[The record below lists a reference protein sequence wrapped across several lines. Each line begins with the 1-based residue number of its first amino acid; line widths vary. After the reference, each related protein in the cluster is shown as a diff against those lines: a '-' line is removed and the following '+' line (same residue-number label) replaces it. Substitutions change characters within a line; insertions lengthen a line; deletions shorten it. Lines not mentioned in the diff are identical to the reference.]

1 MAIYRGFNP
10 PRQMAGLYAKG
21 MIILGGKADV
31 HTVFNVRATGY
42 KEGTASLSDEAG
54 KVLFTG
60 LRSWNL
66 VTFATNSDNTVTATR
81 RSYDVYTSAA
91 AGTTMSADIRSIPDG
106 TDVCVFTYDEPYT
119 NKTSVID
126 ALLTLGASRPPL
138 NAIPFRGSYILIGRK
153 GMNAG
158 QGKEFQVNT
167 GGVTTRIEFIN
178 GVIQP

>member
-1 MAIYRGFNP
+1 MTIRTGFNSVCP
-10 PRQMAGLYAKG
+10 ATRLCVQG
-21 MIILGGKADV
+21 MVVLGRKSDV
-31 HTVFNVRATGY
+31 HTIFNVRASGF
-42 KEGTASLSDEAG
+42 KEGAASLSDEAG

-81 RSYDVYTSAA
+81 RSYDLYTSAA
-91 AGTTMSADIRSIPDG
+91 AGATMSADIRSIPDG
-106 TDVCVFTYDEPYT
+106 TDVCVFTYDEPSG
-119 NKTSVID
+119 NKTSVAD
-126 ALLTLGASRPPL
+126 ALLTLGASRPLL

-158 QGKEFQVNT
+158 QGKELQVST
-167 GGVTTRIEFIN
+167 GGVAARIEFIN